1 MKKVIIGL
9 VALGL
14 FSLTSISYAQIE
26 KSSGVTVSPLTFEL
40 TANPG
45 DAINNKIK
53 IYNPTE
59 RIVSIRVEA
68 EDFVAVGEEG
78 KVVTTSEEDEDSTYS
93 IRKWITLIPD
103 EFTLEPGQEKIVDF
117 IIEVP
122 KNAEPGGKYGSI
134 LAGISGSISTEGITG
149 AAISTKTGSLI
160 LLMVSGDYK
169 EELEVSD
176 FTAPSFLEYGPVPFE
191 IKFQNTGSVHV
202 RPRGFVVVTDIFG
215 KKVAELEFSQKNVIP
230 DAIRRNE
237 AIWDTKFLFGKYT
250 AVVVGNYGTGNIP
263 FESRVITFSV
273 FPWKIMLGV
282 VVVLLIFIL
291 FVMKTKKRWGPAL
304 KILFKGEHHQ
314 TTK

>member
-1 MKKVIIGL
+1 MKKVIIGF
-9 VALGL
+9 VVFAL
-14 FSLTSISYAQIE
+14 FSLANVGHAQE
-26 KSSGVTVSPLTFEL
+26 GKSGVTVSPLTFEL

-45 DAINNKIK
+45 DAINNKVK

-59 RIVSIRVEA
+59 KIISIRVEA

-78 KVVTTSEEDEDSTYS
+78 KVVTTLEEDEDSTYS

-122 KNAEPGGKYGSI
+122 KDAEPGGKYGTI

-169 EELEVSD
+169 EELEVND

-215 KKVAELEFSQKNVIP
+215 KKVAEFEFSQKNVIP
-230 DAIRRNE
+230 GAIRRNE
-237 AIWDTKFLFGKYT
+237 AIWDTKYLFGKYT
-250 AVVVGNYGTGNIP
+250 AVVVGNYGTGRIP